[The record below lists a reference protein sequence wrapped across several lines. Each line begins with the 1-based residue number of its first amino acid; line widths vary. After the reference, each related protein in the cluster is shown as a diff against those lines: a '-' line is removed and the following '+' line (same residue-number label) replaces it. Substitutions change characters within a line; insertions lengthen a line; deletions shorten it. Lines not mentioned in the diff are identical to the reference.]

1 MLQLVSTNPASTSET
16 FSNSGTALDQAASL
30 LNRYPNLQTH
40 ELARLIDLYRGMSA
54 LDIAKLL
61 SDTETAPVLGRF
73 HAEQREKIRA
83 PFREYAVL
91 VFMGIAGIATIAWAT
106 IAYQ

>member
-1 MLQLVSTNPASTSET
+1 MLQLASTNSASTPDPGLD
-16 FSNSGTALDQAASL
+16 FGTRLDQAAGL

-40 ELARLIDLYRGMSA
+40 ELARLIELYRGMSA

-61 SDTETAPVLGRF
+61 SDTKTAPVLGRF
-73 HAEQREKIRA
+73 HAEQRENIRA